1 LANIL
6 PSLSGWSTTEA
17 SNQPDSTDS
26 ATITGDLR
34 AIQACIRYVYSQD
47 TIASAATTDLGSK
60 DSGSLTISGTTTIT
74 ALGTVS
80 AGIRKSVVFSG
91 ILTLTHNATSL
102 ILPGTANITTA
113 ANDRAEFESLGG
125 GNWRCNW
132 YVKASGQPIISPLSD
147 GDKGDITVSASG
159 ATWTIDDDVIDAATL
174 ADSSLGFAMING
186 TLTASVA
193 ANALTVAIK
202 TKAGTDPSATDP
214 VLIVFRNATI
224 TDGTYS
230 VVSVTAA
237 TSLVVSSGSTLG
249 TVNAT
254 AARLA
259 VLLVNNAGTAELA
272 INNLSGGVNLDE
284 TGVISTTAEGG
295 AGAADSAT
303 VVYSTTARTDVA
315 YRVVS
320 IIDITEA
327 TAGTWASG
335 PTKLTLVGAGQ
346 TLAMGSLGY
355 GQTYQSF
362 TVGTQRV
369 GGTTYYN
376 TTGKPILV
384 NCFGINSAAN
394 FGFACYVGGVLIQNP
409 AGTNQGYTPN
419 ISMLVPPGASYSVTI
434 VNINTPTWI
443 ELR

>member
-34 AIQACIRYVYSQD
+34 AIQAGIRYVYSQD

-284 TGVISTTAEGG
+284 TGVTRPRL
-295 AGAADSAT
+295 
-303 VVYSTTARTDVA
+303 AR
-315 YRVVS
+315 
-320 IIDITEA
+320 
-327 TAGTWASG
+327 
-335 PTKLTLVGAGQ
+335 
-346 TLAMGSLGY
+346 M
-355 GQTYQSF
+355 
-362 TVGTQRV
+362 
-369 GGTTYYN
+369 
-376 TTGKPILV
+376 
-384 NCFGINSAAN
+384 
-394 FGFACYVGGVLIQNP
+394 
-409 AGTNQGYTPN
+409 
-419 ISMLVPPGASYSVTI
+419 
-434 VNINTPTWI
+434 
-443 ELR
+443 